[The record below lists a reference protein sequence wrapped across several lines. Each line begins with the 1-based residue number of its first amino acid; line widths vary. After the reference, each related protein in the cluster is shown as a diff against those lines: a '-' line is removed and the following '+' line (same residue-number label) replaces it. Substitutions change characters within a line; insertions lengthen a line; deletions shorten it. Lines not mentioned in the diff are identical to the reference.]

1 VKKFVLLVL
10 ILAAALEIMAQYKA
24 IDSKSA
30 VTFKIKNFGINVD
43 GKFGGLDGD
52 ISFDPNKP
60 EEATF
65 KVSIDAGTVNTENDL
80 RDSHLK
86 KESYFDAEHFPRI
99 QFKSTKIG
107 HSSKKGLF
115 LIYGDLNIKNH
126 SKEISFPFTAEPSG
140 DGYLF
145 KGVFSINRRDFD
157 VGGASIISDNAEI
170 SLNVYA
176 HK

>member
-1 VKKFVLLVL
+1 ML
-10 ILAAALEIMAQYKA
+10 IMAPALTIMAQYKA
-24 IDSKSA
+24 IDSRSA
-30 VTFKIKNFGINVD
+30 VKFKIKNFGINVD
-43 GKFGGLDGD
+43 GTFGGLDGD

-65 KVSIDAGTVNTENDL
+65 KVSINASTVNTGNDL

-86 KESYFDAEHFPRI
+86 KDSYFDTEHFPRI
-99 QFKSTKIG
+99 NFKSTKIG
-107 HSSKKGLF
+107 HSTKKGLF
-115 LIYGDLNIKNH
+115 LVYGELNIKNH
-126 SKEISFPFTAEPSG
+126 SKEISFPFTAEPSD

-145 KGVFSINRRDFD
+145 KGVFSINRKDFD
-157 VGGASIISDNAEI
+157 VGGTIIISDNAEI